1 MVVTTARHEQGG
13 QTALDVTVVGCSG
26 SVPGPH
32 SAGSC
37 YLVQAEVGGR
47 TWSIV
52 LDLGNGALGS
62 LQRYVHPMELDAVL
76 LSHLHADHCIDLTGL
91 YVWARYGPQPAGRSV
106 RGRLPVY
113 GPEGTADRLSHAYMA
128 ESAGHESA
136 EPDGGLEE
144 AFDFHLLVDRRPI
157 TIGPM
162 CITPIA
168 VRHPVPTFGFRVQ
181 IGAGPVLA
189 YTGDTDSCPALTP
202 LMKDAAVV
210 LADCAYVD
218 GRDDQQGVHLSGSR
232 AGAAATQAG
241 GVRELVLTHLTPWT
255 DPEVCLQQAARTWA
269 GPLSIAR
276 PGSRYLLHPG

>member
-1 MVVTTARHEQGG
+1 MEVTTARHEQGG

-37 YLVQAEVGGR
+37 YLVQAAVGGR

-52 LDLGNGALGS
+52 PDLGNGALGS

-91 YVWARYGPQPAGRSV
+91 YVWARYGPQPAGKPARS
-106 RGRLPVY
+106 RLPVY
-113 GPEGTADRLSHAYMA
+113 GPEGTADRLARASEAQPVA
-128 ESAGHESA
+128 QEVEA
-136 EPDGGLEE
+136 DGGLD
-144 AFDFHLLVDRRPI
+144 AVFDFHVLADGCPFAV
-157 TIGPM
+157 GPLQ
-162 CITPIA
+162 ITPIA

-202 LMKDAAVV
+202 LMTDAALV

-232 AGAAATQAG
+232 AGAATAQAG
-241 GVRELVLTHLTPWT
+241 GVGELVLTHLTPWT